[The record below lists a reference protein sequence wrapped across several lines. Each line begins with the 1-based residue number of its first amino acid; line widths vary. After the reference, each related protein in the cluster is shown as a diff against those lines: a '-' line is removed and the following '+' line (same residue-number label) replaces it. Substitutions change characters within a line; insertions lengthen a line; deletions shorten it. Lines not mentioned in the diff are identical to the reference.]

1 MKESGRFNLSH
12 PHQQQ
17 TTSKRKKMSRIYI
30 VGYGQEIRLVRA
42 NTRAQAINHVAHG
55 IIKVQV
61 PTQDELIDFVT
72 KGKSIESA
80 IRQEQDELP
89 LEQV

>member
-1 MKESGRFNLSH
+1 
-12 PHQQQ
+12 
-17 TTSKRKKMSRIYI
+17 MSRIYT
-30 VGYGQEIRLVRA
+30 VGYGQEVRLVRA
-42 NTRAQAINHVAHG
+42 NNRAQALNHVAHN

-80 IRQEQDELP
+80 IQPEQEELP
-89 LEQV
+89 LGQS